1 MEAEPIDPT
10 PDDVMA
16 DCVSIEAERREWL
29 RILTPLLQHRFD
41 EMPPNPRVAFAYDML
56 YVAICERAARI
67 LRSDID

>member
-29 RILTPLLQHRFD
+29 RILTPLLQHRLD
-41 EMPPNPRVAFAYDML
+41 DPLDPQVKYASDMFYIAL
-56 YVAICERAARI
+56 YARATRI
-67 LRSDID
+67 LYSDVD